1 MPSTTREPGALRL
14 SLRGRVSGVGTFSRA
29 FSIVLMVRETVGCET
44 SRRWSRAS
52 WVRLCRWL
60 ISVIFSPR
68 ARVSLR
74 GFSAGL
80 TQVWWWVRAV
90 MSVGVLLGGEAG
102 SSGVATVL
110 LVWLEVICRDL
121 TLIFLPPGG
130 AVV

>member
-1 MPSTTREPGALRL
+1 MVP
-14 SLRGRVSGVGTFSRA
+14 
-29 FSIVLMVRETVGCET
+29 MVRETVGCET
-44 SRRWSRAS
+44 SRRWARAS

-60 ISVIFSPR
+60 ISVIFSPW

-102 SSGVATVL
+102 CT
-110 LVWLEVICRDL
+110 LVWQRFFWCGLRLFVEI
-121 TLIFLPPGG
+121 
-130 AVV
+130 